1 MEKLNCYFISI
12 FILKTTL
19 FIYIYIYITFIITVG
34 AGSAGTILATRLAED
49 KQSTVLLLEAG
60 GTAPLFLDI
69 PLLSPMIQKT
79 AYDWQYITVPQ
90 EHACKGLINNV
101 NICVTMFFE
110 KSCIYIIIKDF
121 AAKQMA

>member
-1 MEKLNCYFISI
+1 M
-12 FILKTTL
+12 
-19 FIYIYIYITFIITVG
+19 
-34 AGSAGTILATRLAED
+34 ATRLAED
-49 KQSTVLLLEAG
+49 KQSVLLLEAG

-69 PLLSPMIQKT
+69 PLLAPMIQKT

-101 NICVTMFFE
+101 NICVETFIE
-110 KSCIYIIIKDF
+110 KSCIHIVTKIF